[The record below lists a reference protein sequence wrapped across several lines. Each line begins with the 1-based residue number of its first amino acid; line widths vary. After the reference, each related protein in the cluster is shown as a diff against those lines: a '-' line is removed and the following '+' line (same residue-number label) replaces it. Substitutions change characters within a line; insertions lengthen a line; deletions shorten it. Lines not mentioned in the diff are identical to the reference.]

1 MIIGILV
8 WFGLGLVSYGG
19 TAVVGHYVL
28 RWWLFQQ
35 GILPY
40 PFRDG
45 RLIAYFDGMVGRIFL
60 RRVGGGWVFIHRT
73 LLDFFASLYLDATPA
88 PPVILNPA
96 GVKNPDDAE

>member
-1 MIIGILV
+1 
-8 WFGLGLVSYGG
+8 
-19 TAVVGHYVL
+19 
-28 RWWLFQQ
+28 
-35 GILPY
+35 
-40 PFRDG
+40 
-45 RLIAYFDGMVGRIFL
+45 MVGRIFL